1 MSLMVYNSLTRSK
14 ELFTPL
20 TPGRVTMY
28 VCGPTVYDNPH
39 IGHVKSYVSFD
50 VVVRYLRSLGYKVR
64 YVQNITDVGHL
75 LDSGEDRILRGAER
89 EQLQPMELV
98 ERYTRAYFAAM
109 DALNVLRPDIS
120 PRASGHVPEQI
131 ELVQKLLEKGMAYE
145 VNGSVYFDVGKF
157 PEYGKLSGRKV
168 EEQIAGARLDVIEE
182 KRHPADFALWKK
194 AEPEHIM
201 QWNSPWGRGFPGWH
215 IECSAMSMK
224 YLGES
229 IDIHGGGMEN
239 QFPHHECEIAQSEAA
254 TGKSFVKY
262 WLHNNMVLVDGVKMS
277 KSLGNFTT
285 VEQALGKFSG
295 EQVRFF
301 ILQSHYR
308 SPVDF
313 SDAAI
318 TAAGQGLE
326 RLRGTLATV
335 RRLSGRATE
344 ASRGELTAA
353 AEASAQAGPAEIT
366 VPASA
371 GPAAGSDAPGGTSA
385 EAAAL
390 TQTYRS
396 RFLAA
401 MDDDFNTPA
410 AIGHLFDFC
419 REINKHLDAGGSP
432 ADAQLFGETLTR
444 LAGEVLGLKLQQ
456 EGSGGVEAAPFI
468 ELLLKLRT
476 ALRQKREFQMADQVR
491 DQLQELGV
499 AIEDG
504 KEGTRWKAIR

>member
-1 MSLMVYNSLTRSK
+1 MPLTVYNSLSRKK
-14 ELFTPL
+14 ELFEPL

-50 VVVRYLRSLGYKVR
+50 VVVRYLRFLGYKVR

-89 EQLQPMELV
+89 EQVQPMELV

-168 EEQIAGARLDVIEE
+168 EEQLAGARLGVIEE

-194 AEPEHIM
+194 ADPSHIM

-254 TGKSFVKY
+254 TGKPFVKY

-285 VEQALGKFSG
+285 VEKALGKFSG

-326 RLRGTLATV
+326 RLQTTLATV
-335 RRLSGRATE
+335 RRLSGGA
-344 ASRGELTAA
+344 L
-353 AEASAQAGPAEIT
+353 ASATP
-366 VPASA
+366 S
-371 GPAAGSDAPGGTSA
+371 
-385 EAAAL
+385 AAAL
-390 TQTYRS
+390 ALSETYGS
-396 RFLAA
+396 RFIAE

-410 AIGHLFDFC
+410 AIGQLFDFC
-419 REINKHLDAGGSP
+419 REINKHLDAGGT
-432 ADAQLFGETLTR
+432 ADDALLFENKLSAFLGD
-444 LAGEVLGLKLQQ
+444 VLGLRL
-456 EGSGGVEAAPFI
+456 ESGGGAVAAEPFI
-468 ELLLKLRT
+468 ELLLKLRAT
-476 ALRQKREFQMADQVR
+476 LRQKKEYQLADEVR
-491 DQLQELGV
+491 IDLQALGV

-504 KEGTRWKAIR
+504 KEGTRWKVL

>member
-1 MSLMVYNSLTRSK
+1 MALYLYNSLTRRK
-14 ELFTPL
+14 ELFEPI
-20 TPGRVTMY
+20 TPGRVHMY

-39 IGHVKSYVSFD
+39 IGHVKSYVAFD
-50 VVVRYLRSLGYKVR
+50 VVVRYLRYLGYKVR

-109 DALNVLRPDIS
+109 DGLNVLRPDIS

-131 ELVQKLLEKGMAYE
+131 ELVEKLIARGYAYE
-145 VNGSVYFDVGKF
+145 VNGSVYFDVAQF
-157 PEYGKLSGRKV
+157 ADYGKLSGRKV
-168 EEQIAGARLDVIEE
+168 EEQLAGARLDVIEE

-194 AEPEHIM
+194 ADPSHIM
-201 QWNSPWGRGFPGWH
+201 QWNSPWGRGYPGWH

-254 TGKSFVKY
+254 TGVPFVKY

-318 TAAGQGLE
+318 TAASQGLE
-326 RLRGTLATV
+326 RLQTTLATL
-335 RRLSGRATE
+335 RRRTF
-344 ASRGELTAA
+344 T
-353 AEASAQAGPAEIT
+353 
-366 VPASA
+366 PASA
-371 GPAAGSDAPGGTSA
+371 APDGGADAPSQAASGVA
-385 EAAAL
+385 E
-390 TQTYRS
+390 TYRG
-396 RFLAA
+396 RFLEA

-419 REINKHLDAGGSP
+419 REINRHLDSGGTA
-432 ADAQLFGETLTR
+432 ADAHLFAGLLHEFL
-444 LAGEVLGLKLQQ
+444 GEVLGLRL
-456 EGSGGVEAAPFI
+456 EEAGAGVAAEPFI
-468 ELLLKLRT
+468 ELLLRLRA
-476 ALRQKREFQMADQVR
+476 ALRQKKEYQLADEVR
-491 DQLQELGV
+491 IHLQELGV
-499 AIEDG
+499 VIEDG
-504 KEGTRWKAIR
+504 KEGSRWRVER

>member
-1 MSLMVYNSLTRSK
+1 MPLTVYNSLSRSK
-14 ELFTPL
+14 ELFEPI
-20 TPGRVTMY
+20 TPGRVNMY

-50 VVVRYLRSLGYKVR
+50 VVVRYLRFLGYKVR

-120 PRASGHVPEQI
+120 PHASGHVPEQI

-145 VNGSVYFDVGKF
+145 VNGSVYFDVAKF

-168 EEQIAGARLDVIEE
+168 EEQMAGARLDVIEE

-229 IDIHGGGMEN
+229 IDIHGGGIEN

-254 TGKSFVKY
+254 TGKRFVKY

-285 VEQALGKFSG
+285 VEKALSKFSG

-313 SDAAI
+313 SAAAI

-326 RLRGTLATV
+326 RLTGTLAAV
-335 RRLSGRATE
+335 RR
-344 ASRGELTAA
+344 RGEAADATAA
-353 AEASAQAGPAEIT
+353 AASA
-366 VPASA
+366 
-371 GPAAGSDAPGGTSA
+371 
-385 EAAAL
+385 AAATL
-390 TQTYRS
+390 IDTYRG

-419 REINKHLDAGGSP
+419 REINKHLDGGGNA
-432 ADAQLFGETLTR
+432 ADALLFERTLES
-444 LAGEVLGLKLQQ
+444 LLGDILGLRLEKQ
-456 EGSGGVEAAPFI
+456 ERTVAAGPFI
-468 ELLLKLRT
+468 ELLLNLRA
-476 ALRQKREFQMADQVR
+476 ALRQKREFQMADQLR

-504 KEGTRWKAIR
+504 KEGTRWRTIH

>member
-1 MSLMVYNSLTRSK
+1 MALTVYNSLSRSK
-14 ELFTPL
+14 ELFEPL
-20 TPGRVTMY
+20 IPGRVTMY

-50 VVVRYLRSLGYKVR
+50 VVVRYLRFLGYKVR

-89 EQLQPMELV
+89 EQVQPMELV

-131 ELVQKLLEKGMAYE
+131 ELVQKLIDKGMAYA

-168 EEQIAGARLDVIEE
+168 EEQMAGARLEVVEE

-229 IDIHGGGMEN
+229 LDIHGGGMEN

-254 TGKSFVKY
+254 TGKRFVKY

-285 VEQALGKFSG
+285 VEKALGKFSG

-318 TAAGQGLE
+318 SAAAQGLE
-326 RLRGTLATV
+326 RLRGTLESL
-335 RRLSGRATE
+335 RRLSG
-344 ASRGELTAA
+344 GAA
-353 AEASAQAGPAEIT
+353 AGATPS
-366 VPASA
+366 
-371 GPAAGSDAPGGTSA
+371 
-385 EAAAL
+385 AAAMAL
-390 TQTYRS
+390 SETYGG
-396 RFLAA
+396 RFIAE

-410 AIGHLFDFC
+410 AIGQLFDFC
-419 REINKHLDAGGSP
+419 REINKHLDAGGAP
-432 ADAQLFGETLTR
+432 ADALLFENKLSAF
-444 LAGEVLGLKLQQ
+444 LGEVLGLRL
-456 EGSGGVEAAPFI
+456 ESGGGAVAAEPFI
-468 ELLLKLRT
+468 ELLLKLRA
-476 ALRQKREFQMADQVR
+476 ALRQKREFQMADQLR